1 MRELNE
7 IILQKDRTEEFEE
20 QNEVFVDFNHEYRIH
35 AIENSSDSIPLQGRV
50 MEKTEKSVTYP
61 GDENEYIYDV
71 GEWMYSSK
79 DTTVK
84 IYVNM
89 DIADDKKDADTI
101 LKNRKSIDSEYRS
114 EEELKK
120 VNKIE
125 IVCQEGNYF
134 YASEIKD
141 EL

>member
-7 IILQKDRTEEFEE
+7 IILQKDRTEEYTE

-35 AIENSSDSIPLQGRV
+35 GIDKSGDSIPLKGKV
-50 MEKTEKSVTYP
+50 LEKTEKSVTYP
-61 GDENEYIYDV
+61 SDKTEYVYDV
-71 GEWMYSSK
+71 GEWMYSSE

-89 DIADDKKDADTI
+89 DIADDKKDSEAI
-101 LKNRKSIDSEYRS
+101 LKNRKSIDAESRNKD
-114 EEELKK
+114 ELKK

-125 IVCQEGNYF
+125 IVCQEGKYF
-134 YASEIKD
+134 YASEIED